1 MALAELLRVLEDGTA
16 AEVRAIADAA
26 AGEAARIEAEASSR
40 RRERTATA
48 TAACAATCRAV
59 GDAEIAAAN
68 RAARADILAARAAM
82 LERVRAGVS
91 EQLPGVLAGDPEL
104 GRALVAA
111 ALACVGDESG
121 TLRCSPV
128 LADIAREA
136 SPAAIRVDPEP
147 GVATGAVI
155 ELATGTRIDAT
166 LTTLLDRVWPTLAC
180 EALQQERAR

>member
-1 MALAELLRVLEDGTA
+1 MALPELLRVLEHDTA

-26 AGEAARIEAEASSR
+26 ASEAARIETEASAR
-40 RRERTATA
+40 RSECIASA
-48 TAACAATCRAV
+48 MAAVAAECRAA

-82 LERVRAGVS
+82 VERVRVGVR

-104 GRALVAA
+104 GRALVLA

-121 TLRCSPV
+121 ILRCAP
-128 LADIAREA
+128 AIAAFAREA
-136 SPAAIRVDPEP
+136 APAAIRVEVESS
-147 GVATGAVI
+147 VATGVVI
-155 ELATGTRIDAT
+155 ELATGTHIDAT